1 MDNQLKSNAAL
12 DAAITACNDASTLR
26 EVMLNSLQSSGVL
39 IRSRDDQFNNRL
51 VPQAQTP
58 GAPLPASNYR
68 FEREIRFHPES
79 GKRTLLI
86 RGNSQQDLDALEA
99 QILNY

>member
-1 MDNQLKSNAAL
+1 M
-12 DAAITACNDASTLR
+12 
-26 EVMLNSLQSSGVL
+26 SSGVPKSNPEL
-39 IRSRDDQFNNRL
+39 EAALTNCCDASQLGETLLSTLAAQGQIVRTQTDAFDNRL
-51 VPQAQTP
+51 IQRTEPN
-58 GAPLPASNYR
+58 APLPASNYR

-99 QILNY
+99 